1 MKSILLIVRFWNA
14 LVSNHLIFMSKYHI
28 YCTIINQYHHYT
40 NIISILIIL
49 VQCHK
54 QKLLYIYVKYIVLII
69 QIGIARLS
77 FKNLHL
83 ASSKGHG
90 LWYCRLIMN
99 LWNCISNKNV
109 WNVYIVYYYWM
120 LYCWWLF
127 MFIYLICDLSYAAFL
142 MIPNQEWCIIS

>member
-1 MKSILLIVRFWNA
+1 MLWYVIKFVFDWGHIFYLKDTKNTKSTNYPLNATINQTVNNVFFKWEWDNLLKSILLIVRFWNA
-14 LVSNHLIFMSKYHI
+14 PVSNHVIFLSKYHI

-99 LWNCISNKNV
+99 
-109 WNVYIVYYYWM
+109 
-120 LYCWWLF
+120 
-127 MFIYLICDLSYAAFL
+127 
-142 MIPNQEWCIIS
+142 